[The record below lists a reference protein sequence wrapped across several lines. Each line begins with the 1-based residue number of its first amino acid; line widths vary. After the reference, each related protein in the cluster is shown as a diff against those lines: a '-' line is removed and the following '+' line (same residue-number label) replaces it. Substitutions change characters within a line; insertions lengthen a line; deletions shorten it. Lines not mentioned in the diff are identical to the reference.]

1 MFDFM
6 GRRNWF
12 FLLSAVIIG
21 AGLIVLAVFGLRL
34 GIDFTG
40 GSMLEVRLSERAQ
53 PAEIKTV
60 YAAAGFPEARVQTT
74 GDATFIVRT
83 RDMASSEKEAI
94 KGALG
99 ERFGEVTEL
108 RFEVVGPVVG
118 GELTSKAV
126 IAVAAACVMILLYLW
141 WAFRQV
147 SQSYRYGTCAIIA
160 LAHDVLVVLGVWAIL
175 GRVLGFEL
183 DALFVTAILT
193 VVGYSVHDTIVVFD
207 RIRENFGRFP
217 GESFERVVNFSV
229 NQTLDRS
236 LNTSLTVVF
245 TLAALLLLG
254 GVTIREFVLVLLIGT
269 ATGTYSSVFT
279 ASTTLVVWE
288 NGQLARLF
296 RRLTFR
302 PAASQEA
309 GT

>member
-1 MFDFM
+1 M
-6 GRRNWF
+6 
-12 FLLSAVIIG
+12 
-21 AGLIVLAVFGLRL
+21 
-34 GIDFTG
+34 
-40 GSMLEVRLSERAQ
+40 
-53 PAEIKTV
+53 
-60 YAAAGFPEARVQTT
+60 
-74 GDATFIVRT
+74 
-83 RDMASSEKEAI
+83 
-94 KGALG
+94 
-99 ERFGEVTEL
+99 
-108 RFEVVGPVVG
+108 VG

-147 SQSYRYGTCAIIA
+147 NQSYRYGTCAIIA

-288 NGQLARLF
+288 NGQLARLV

-302 PAASQEA
+302 SAASQEA